1 MKKFS
6 IIPLF
11 KRGTLIDIDKNTTT
25 KVGGGVYFTPFRF
38 EFYAAEGFRKG
49 EIIILNFKFE
59 WDY

>member
-11 KRGTLIDIDKNTTT
+11 KRGTLFDKDKNTET
-25 KVGGGVYFTPFRF
+25 KVGGWFQLTPFRF
-38 EFYAAEGFRKG
+38 DFFAAEGFRKG